1 VVCAITLPG
10 HVQKVLS
17 LRVLCWPQRGANSP
31 PNSIRAEHLGLLPS
45 LGVIIVRTDG
55 IEEGFEPRRLPE
67 AGTARLRIHRDRVD
81 DPDAEAPGPLLFL
94 HGPCGPA

>member
-1 VVCAITLPG
+1 MTLPG

-17 LRVLCWPQRGANSP
+17 LRVHRWQQRGANSP

-45 LGVIIVRTDG
+45 LAVIGPHRWHRG
-55 IEEGFEPRRLPE
+55 GHGFEPRRLPE